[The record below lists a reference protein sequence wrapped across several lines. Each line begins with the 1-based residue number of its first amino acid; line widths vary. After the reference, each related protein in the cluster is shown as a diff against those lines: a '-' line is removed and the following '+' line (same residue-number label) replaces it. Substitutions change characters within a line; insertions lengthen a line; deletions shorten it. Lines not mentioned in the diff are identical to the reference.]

1 MKGIMSLDLLFK
13 ALSDETRRKILK
25 LLAERDMTAGEIA
38 SFFPQSWPTI
48 SHHLEILKEAG
59 LITDERKGKYII
71 YSLNTTVFQEVLIWF
86 LDTLKRGENDE
97 RKI

>member
-1 MKGIMSLDLLFK
+1 MSLDLLFK
-13 ALSDETRRKILK
+13 ALSDETRRKILR
-25 LLAERDMTAGEIA
+25 LLAERNMTAGEIA
-38 SFFPQSWPTI
+38 NSFSQSWPTI

-71 YSLNTTVFQEVLIWF
+71 YSLNTTVFQEALLWF
-86 LDTLKRGENDE
+86 LDTLKGGENNE